1 MTEKQLAHIIFEE
14 LLYYE
19 DSKGRIYLGG
29 QNKSRVIDEILPA
42 IKLILKKAETT
53 NQEE

>member
-19 DSKGRIYLGG
+19 DSKGRIYLAEE
-29 QNKSRVIDEILPA
+29 NKSRVNDEILPA

-53 NQEE
+53 HQEE